1 MNKILA
7 RIFSVILF
15 LTFAFGGL
23 CACSD
28 KSLLDPNNP
37 VTLTIWHVY
46 GEQADAPMN
55 MLIEEFNDTVGREKG
70 IQIQVTNVTSTSKI
84 LSQLSDAQ
92 AGKPGTPELPDLFS
106 CHPQNAPALGIEN
119 LLDWSAWFTGRELDA
134 YVPEFI
140 ASGIIEEKLVVFP
153 VSKSTY
159 AFFVNG
165 SQFARFSADTGVT
178 YDSLSDWNGFFTA
191 AEKYYEWSGGRAF
204 CAFDYLI
211 RHMEID
217 ILSRYGEL
225 EYTESGW
232 YDENDP
238 AIRGAF
244 SMFAEALAKGHIA
257 VSDLYANT
265 QVMTGEVLSG
275 IGSSAA
281 VGYYNDTV
289 TYPDNTSEAME
300 LKVLPLPKSG
310 GENEYMPQTGVGLSA
325 FRTTEQK
332 AEAAYEF
339 AKWFTES
346 KRNLDFVVS
355 TGYMPVTNGAFDAIE
370 AYDFAD
376 DGYESLYTAIKTMHD
391 EYIPVVRPDF
401 VGFYDKTDALYAGL
415 REMQPSLIARAEN
428 GENIDALTEEIWEFF
443 CGID

>member
-140 ASGIIEEKLVVFP
+140 ASGI
-153 VSKSTY
+153 
-159 AFFVNG
+159 N
-165 SQFARFSADTGVT
+165 
-178 YDSLSDWNGFFTA
+178 
-191 AEKYYEWSGGRAF
+191 
-204 CAFDYLI
+204 
-211 RHMEID
+211 
-217 ILSRYGEL
+217 
-225 EYTESGW
+225 
-232 YDENDP
+232 
-238 AIRGAF
+238 
-244 SMFAEALAKGHIA
+244 
-257 VSDLYANT
+257 
-265 QVMTGEVLSG
+265 
-275 IGSSAA
+275 
-281 VGYYNDTV
+281 
-289 TYPDNTSEAME
+289 
-300 LKVLPLPKSG
+300 
-310 GENEYMPQTGVGLSA
+310 
-325 FRTTEQK
+325 
-332 AEAAYEF
+332 
-339 AKWFTES
+339 
-346 KRNLDFVVS
+346 
-355 TGYMPVTNGAFDAIE
+355 
-370 AYDFAD
+370 
-376 DGYESLYTAIKTMHD
+376 
-391 EYIPVVRPDF
+391 
-401 VGFYDKTDALYAGL
+401 
-415 REMQPSLIARAEN
+415 
-428 GENIDALTEEIWEFF
+428 
-443 CGID
+443 